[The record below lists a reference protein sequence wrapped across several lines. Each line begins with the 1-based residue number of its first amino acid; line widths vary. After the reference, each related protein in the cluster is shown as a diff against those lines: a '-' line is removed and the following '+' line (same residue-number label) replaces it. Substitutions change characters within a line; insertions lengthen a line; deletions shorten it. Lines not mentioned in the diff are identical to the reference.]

1 MSLIVPTHHPASML
15 SPAEPTAIAHAVLSV
30 KAEAL
35 KAALY
40 MCVCMFGSE
49 VGVEDVRLALSLHHR
64 EGNSSPCTTKG

>member
-15 SPAEPTAIAHAVLSV
+15 SPAEPAAIAHAVLSV

-40 MCVCMFGSE
+40 MCVCMC
-49 VGVEDVRLALSLHHR
+49 VRGGGGRRPLVVASQGG
-64 EGNSSPCTTKG
+64 E